1 METIGINTHTGNTH
15 ADVSW
20 SFQDRYIKQVRYKP
34 LQLFNH
40 LGLHNLSVIQH
51 SDNSL
56 LFMICLF
63 PLRHDGRLYVPFFF
77 LLLLPLRV
85 YFVFSRVPVKFI
97 IVLLYFQS
105 LLSRIFI
112 PTHGPFRSPRTIS
125 IYYLPS
131 YSWRKYRIKT
141 DGRI

>member
-77 LLLLPLRV
+77 SSSSSPPGVFCILARTSEIHYCLIVLSISFKSYIYTYSRALPLSPNNFYILSAV
-85 YFVFSRVPVKFI
+85 LQLAEVPN
-97 IVLLYFQS
+97 
-105 LLSRIFI
+105 
-112 PTHGPFRSPRTIS
+112 
-125 IYYLPS
+125 
-131 YSWRKYRIKT
+131 
-141 DGRI
+141 